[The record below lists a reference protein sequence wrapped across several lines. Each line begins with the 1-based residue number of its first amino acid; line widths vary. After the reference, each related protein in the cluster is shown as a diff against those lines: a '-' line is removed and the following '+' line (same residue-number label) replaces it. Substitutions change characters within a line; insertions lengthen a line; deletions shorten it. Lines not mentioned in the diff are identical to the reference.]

1 MSPKHPGLEAA
12 VRFHGHL
19 GPWLALGLK
28 AGLRARREL
37 GASPFELTAYVFCP
51 ARTPYSCFIDGVQVG
66 SGCTLGKGNVRHV
79 RASACRVEFVRDGGR
94 SSPSGACRLGPA
106 RLVFRLRPEVWAE
119 LHGDKANG
127 WAAADRLG
135 RILYRRRFDVLFTV
149 SRSSLK

>member
-1 MSPKHPGLEAA
+1 MRPKHSSLAA
-12 VRFHGHL
+12 AARFHGHL

-37 GASPFELTAYVFCP
+37 GASPFELTACVFCP

-79 RASACRVEFVRDGGR
+79 RASACRVEFLRDGSR
-94 SSPSGACRLGPA
+94 SS
-106 RLVFRLRPEVWAE
+106 RLVYRLRPEVWAE

-135 RILYRRRFDVLFTV
+135 RILYRRRFDVLFTI